1 MVFGTVGL
9 SASVPYNPANK
20 AFTDDPVAFLAS
32 NLVSHLEFDLYVF
45 GKDYVAERS
54 HRHRAG
60 AVLMEFQ
67 DAGTIDLDLVKM
79 SGWFSS
85 YYLLRPIIRTQVG
98 AATTLTQPQR
108 DALAEQLPPDPPNVI
123 RGYYFPYKTGTVSS
137 TADMGWVDIPKN
149 APAHTF
155 AFTGAMQGCSI
166 VVTDSPASGA
176 HFRVF
181 HYQNTSSN
189 PIYLP
194 APKGTQVFP
203 GVLRAWLHFNDY
215 GINGDAHHV
224 HGFNFLHHN
233 GIHWRIVSQPL
244 SATADK
250 NTGILTP
257 SKSNKAAVTPMVI
270 DPNVVLTYAGV
281 NF

>member
-1 MVFGTVGL
+1 MVLAMG
-9 SASVPYNPANK
+9 APYNSAN
-20 AFTDDPVAFLAS
+20 AQFLADPVAFLAS
-32 NLVSHLEFDLYVF
+32 NLISHLEFDLYVF
-45 GKDYVAERS
+45 GKDFAAERGQ
-54 HRHRAG
+54 RHRAG

-85 YYLLRPIIRTQVG
+85 YYLLRPIIRSQV
-98 AATTLTQPQR
+98 AAAITLNQPQKDQLT
-108 DALAEQLPPDPPNVI
+108 DALPPDPPNVI
-123 RGYYFPYKTGTVSS
+123 RGYYFPYKTGTVTSV
-137 TADMGWVDIPKN
+137 ADMGFVDIPKT
-149 APAHTF
+149 APAHSF

-176 HFRVF
+176 HYRVY

-194 APKGTQVFP
+194 PPKGNQVFP

-233 GIHWRIVSQPL
+233 GIHWRIISQPL
-244 SATADK
+244 SASANGT
-250 NTGILTP
+250 TGILSP
-257 SKSNKAAVTPMVI
+257 AKSNKAAVAPMVI